1 MSIMPMMHEVDPAE
15 DLRNKIGDISGFN
28 LIGPKVL
35 CAIYLRPEKTKGGI
49 IITNKTRDE
58 DIYQGKIGLIVK
70 TGVNVGADR
79 EWFGDTKLEVGAWA
93 GFRASDGYSLI
104 VNGVNCRILE
114 DVRVQCIASHPD
126 LIW

>member
-15 DLRNKIGDISGFN
+15 DLRKKIGDISGFN

-35 CAIYLRPEKTKGGI
+35 CAIYIRPNKTKGGI
-49 IITNKTRDE
+49 IITEKTRDE
-58 DIYQGKIGLIVK
+58 DIYQGKTGLIVK
-70 TGVNVGADR
+70 MGVNVGVDAD
-79 EWFGDTKLEVGAWA
+79 WFGDNKLEVGAWV

-104 VNGVNCRILE
+104 VNGVHCRILE
-114 DVRVQCIASHPD
+114 DVRIQCIASHPD

>member
-1 MSIMPMMHEVDPAE
+1 MSIMPMMHATDPAE
-15 DLRNKIGDISGFN
+15 EIRGKIGDLSGLN
-28 LIGPKVL
+28 MIGPRVL
-35 CAIYLRPEKTKGGI
+35 CAIYVRPEMTKGGI

-70 TGVNVGADR
+70 TGVNVGADPD
-79 EWFGDTKLEVGAWA
+79 WFGDIKLEVGAWA

-114 DVRVQCIASHPD
+114 DVRVQCTASHPD
-126 LIW
+126 YIW

>member
-15 DLRNKIGDISGFN
+15 DLRTKIGDLSGFN

-35 CAIYLRPEKTKGGI
+35 CAIYVRPEKTNGGI
-49 IITNKTRDE
+49 ILSNKTRDE
-58 DIYQGKIGLIVK
+58 DTYQGKIGLIVK
-70 TGVNVGADR
+70 VGVNVGVDPD
-79 EWFGDTKLEVGAWA
+79 WFGDNKLEVGAWA

-114 DVRVQCIASHPD
+114 DVRIQCIASHPD

>member
-15 DLRNKIGDISGFN
+15 DLRTKIGDLSGFN

-35 CAIYLRPEKTKGGI
+35 CAIYVRPEKTKGGI
-49 IITNKTRDE
+49 ILSNKTRDE
-58 DIYQGKIGLIVK
+58 DIYQGKIGLIVRV
-70 TGVNVGADR
+70 GVNVGVDPD
-79 EWFGDTKLEVGAWA
+79 WFGDNKLEIGAWA